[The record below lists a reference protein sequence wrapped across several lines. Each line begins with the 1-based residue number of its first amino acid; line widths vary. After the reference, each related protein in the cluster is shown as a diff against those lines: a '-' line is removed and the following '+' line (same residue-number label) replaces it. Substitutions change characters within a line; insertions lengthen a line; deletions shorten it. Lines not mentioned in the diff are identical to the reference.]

1 VLAAACGATP
11 DPSETR
17 TEPALGVPV
26 AAAGL
31 YTFALPA
38 GSAPLP
44 AGLDAAEALH
54 EAAEAAFGAG
64 DFAGAA
70 EGFLEAARLANPAEA
85 SPYAPELAG
94 ARTAAC
100 RNAALAFAAAGRPDA
115 ARARALALRGADP
128 ACADALEALTPA
140 RQN

>member
-1 VLAAACGATP
+1 VLAAACGAVP
-11 DPSETR
+11 APVETQP
-17 TEPALGVPV
+17 EPVLGVPA

-44 AGLDAAEALH
+44 AGLDAAEARH
-54 EAAEAAFGAG
+54 EAAAAAFGAG

-70 EGFLEAARLANPAEA
+70 EAFLEAARLANPEEA
-85 SPYAPELAG
+85 SPYADELAG

-100 RNAALAFAAAGRPDA
+100 RNAAIAFAAAGRPET

-128 ACADALEALTPA
+128 TCADALESLTPA
-140 RQN
+140 P